1 MDRSEPLTSFF
12 AAIQDDGRISMT
24 HIAVYAALLQFRIE
38 KGFSNPIQAYS
49 HEIMKLAKISAPITY
64 HRCIRELSE
73 YGYIKYLPSF
83 KRTQASEIRFKEL
96 TRTGSMAS
104 L

>member
-1 MDRSEPLTSFF
+1 MDRLEPLSSFF

-38 KGFSNPIQAYS
+38 RGFANPIHAFS
-49 HEIMKLAKISAPITY
+49 HEIMKIAKISAPITY

-73 YGYIKYLPSF
+73 YGYITYLPSF
-83 KRTQASEIRFKEL
+83 KRTQASEIRFVETTAAEL
-96 TRTGSMAS
+96 MAS
-104 L
+104 I